1 MTVLK
6 LWGSR
11 TDEFFNPC
19 NAPLETDIVCWEF
32 PVSDSGPVE
41 YSSLNFIEQNNS
53 QPEYAGRYLTTIFD
67 KYFRLMYWLFPS
79 NGFSPSTHFL
89 FGRERLRS
97 IIKISKSLFLVKKIG
112 YPETI
117 LLEGKYIETRQVEVK
132 GLTTRK
138 GRYFFDHFS
147 ALMDNELANEIML
160 QEHPESLLINGIMAD
175 IKSSGGVRN
184 SILTFRADYVLS
196 IYDIVQ
202 SLIGIV
208 ASRKFNDS
216 PAGMVDEDIDI
227 VREGVANIFYDIQK
241 DVTLPSTVSDYID
254 DLFGVCLTQMFP
266 ALVIDSRSPPIANY
280 NTYLPTVQTMINSTK
295 VIK

>member
-1 MTVLK
+1 
-6 LWGSR
+6 
-11 TDEFFNPC
+11 
-19 NAPLETDIVCWEF
+19 
-32 PVSDSGPVE
+32 
-41 YSSLNFIEQNNS
+41 
-53 QPEYAGRYLTTIFD
+53 
-67 KYFRLMYWLFPS
+67 MYWLFPS

-147 ALMDNELANEIML
+147 ALIDNELANEIML

-241 DVTLPSTVSDYID
+241 DVTLPSTISDYID

-266 ALVIDSRSPPIANY
+266 ALVIGSRRIREIHPLIWGFLKQWNLLKPNANEQKLVLINLLKVMDSCKSFFSLSLSEEIEFFHRAGIDKRSLLKSILSLKKMVSIYKKLNY
-280 NTYLPTVQTMINSTK
+280 IFS
-295 VIK
+295 ISEERSR